1 MRAQENTPTPSPRRK
16 AESAKEGEQMAT
28 KRQEMAEVA
37 RMLAEL
43 TPRQTA
49 VLAELIREAAKVA
62 ETPPLTEKRERA
74 RLEKLFEG
82 MPENKKRLVEGL
94 ITQAARLRVR
104 LNELH
109 ADIEENGMT
118 ELFQQSEKVEPYSRE
133 RPEAGLWIKLDK
145 NYQAIIRQLTELV
158 PPDERKT
165 DDLDAFLN
173 GDG

>member
-1 MRAQENTPTPSPRRK
+1 
-16 AESAKEGEQMAT
+16 MAT

-43 TPRQTA
+43 SPRQTA

-82 MPENKKRLVEGL
+82 MPENKRKLTDGL

-158 PPDERKT
+158 PEEHRKA

>member
-1 MRAQENTPTPSPRRK
+1 
-16 AESAKEGEQMAT
+16 MAT
-28 KRQEMAEVA
+28 KKSELTEVA
-37 RMLAEL
+37 RLLAEL
-43 TPRQTA
+43 TPRQIA
-49 VLAELIREAAKVA
+49 VLLELMKEAQRVP
-62 ETPPLTEKRERA
+62 ETAPLTEARERK

-82 MPENKKRLVEGL
+82 MPENKRKLAEGL
-94 ITQAARLRVR
+94 IIQAARLRVR
-104 LNELH
+104 MNELH

-118 ELFQQSEKVEPYSRE
+118 ELFQQSDKVEPYSRE

>member
-1 MRAQENTPTPSPRRK
+1 MA
-16 AESAKEGEQMAT
+16 AKKSELT
-28 KRQEMAEVA
+28 EVA
-37 RMLAEL
+37 RLLAEL
-43 TPRQTA
+43 TPRQVA
-49 VLAELIREAAKVA
+49 VLLELMKEAQRVP
-62 ETPPLTEKRERA
+62 ETVPLTEARERK

-82 MPENKKRLVEGL
+82 MPENKRKLVEGL
-94 ITQAARLRVR
+94 IIQAARLRVR
-104 LNELH
+104 MNELH

-145 NYQAIIRQLTELV
+145 NYQAIIRQLTDLV

-173 GDG
+173 GDNSDG